1 MPVFDDGFCLADLQA
16 GQYQVE
22 MEFLLGVDEVDGVD
36 VQLLDQAVSEAIFAK
51 QSRPSLLAKK
61 VSGLLKGFIDLVF
74 VHNGQYYVADY
85 KFNYLGDSL
94 ADYDLP
100 QLTSAMLDKRYDL
113 QLVLYVLALHRLL
126 KTRLPDYDYQ
136 THVGGGLYLFLRGAE
151 HSAQGRVLLKPDF
164 HLIDCLDRLFKGD
177 AK

>member
-74 VHNGQYYVADY
+74 VHNGQYYVTDY

-126 KTRLPDYDYQ
+126 KTRLPEYDYQ

-151 HSAQGRVLLKPDF
+151 NSAQGRVLLKPDF
-164 HLIDCLDRLFKGD
+164 QLIDYLDRLFKGD
-177 AK
+177 AE